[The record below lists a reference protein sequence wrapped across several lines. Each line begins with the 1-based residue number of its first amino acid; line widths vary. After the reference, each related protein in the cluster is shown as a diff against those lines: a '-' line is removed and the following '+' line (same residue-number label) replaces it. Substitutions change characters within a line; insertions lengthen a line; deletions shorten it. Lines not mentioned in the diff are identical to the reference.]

1 MSFLL
6 GVALLEVVDGRLER
20 ETRRLSA
27 V

>member
-6 GVALLEVVDGRLER
+6 GVALSEVVDGGLER